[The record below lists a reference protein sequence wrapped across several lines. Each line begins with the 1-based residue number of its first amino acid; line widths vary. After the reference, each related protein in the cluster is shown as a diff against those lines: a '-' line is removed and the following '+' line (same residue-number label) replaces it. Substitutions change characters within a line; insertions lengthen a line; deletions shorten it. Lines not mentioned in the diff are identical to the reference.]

1 MRRVPCKK
9 GGGEVGKKR
18 GKKIAEKMHI
28 AISGGKPT
36 IPIFQYSD
44 FRMSYV
50 SFYLASGLGQ
60 ILISYSLF
68 FDIFFLNVDRSK

>member
-18 GKKIAEKMHI
+18 EKKIAEKMHI

-44 FRMSYV
+44 FRMCRT
-50 SFYLASGLGQ
+50 FLF
-60 ILISYSLF
+60 ILHRDWDKF
-68 FDIFFLNVDRSK
+68 